1 MYGNTNKLAVKN
13 DDKDNARKKLRLASV
28 SSDQQGSAS
37 HMATTMVDATRLQ
50 THPPLKMIYF
60 K

>member
-28 SSDQQGSAS
+28 SSDQPRVCLTYGNNNGGP
-37 HMATTMVDATRLQ
+37 DGRL
-50 THPPLKMIYF
+50 TEPI
-60 K
+60 